1 MTDICDSA
9 LPAERMTNIAV
20 NTITRSEAHKP
31 AIPLVVYCLSL
42 GVFALTTSELMI
54 SGLLPSLQQAFGRS
68 IADIGN
74 LISLYALGMVFGG
87 PVVTLLFLALRVEHK
102 NGLLGLLIF
111 YAIAQSVAAS
121 TSNFEVMMIARVL
134 TGIAAAA
141 GFGLML
147 AITAR
152 LVAANMRGRAVSLV
166 FAGLM
171 LATALGVPLATW
183 IDSLFGWRVSFWLI
197 VLVILF
203 CALTVALK
211 IEKSPAGHSATLQTE
226 LQDMRNPALWAAY
239 ATSALA
245 IGSSFAFYSYFS
257 PIMTDL
263 AQFPVHLMP
272 FLLALYGIANIAGNF
287 LNGRFADRYTMP
299 LLIGGIAVMVVA
311 MLLFACFAESKPAA
325 LLSVVLI
332 GLTGIALNP
341 PLVARIMRIAH
352 PGALVNAMHASVIN
366 IGLSFGPWAGG
377 LALENGSGLH
387 APLWVGFGMAL
398 AALLT
403 LAPRSLRRL

>member
-102 NGLLGLLIF
+102 NGLLGILIF

-121 TSNFEVMMIARVL
+121 TSSFEVMMIARVL

-171 LATALGVPLATW
+171 LATALGVPLA
-183 IDSLFGWRVSFWLI
+183 
-197 VLVILF
+197 
-203 CALTVALK
+203 
-211 IEKSPAGHSATLQTE
+211 
-226 LQDMRNPALWAAY
+226 
-239 ATSALA
+239 
-245 IGSSFAFYSYFS
+245 
-257 PIMTDL
+257 
-263 AQFPVHLMP
+263 
-272 FLLALYGIANIAGNF
+272 
-287 LNGRFADRYTMP
+287 
-299 LLIGGIAVMVVA
+299 
-311 MLLFACFAESKPAA
+311 
-325 LLSVVLI
+325 
-332 GLTGIALNP
+332 
-341 PLVARIMRIAH
+341 
-352 PGALVNAMHASVIN
+352 
-366 IGLSFGPWAGG
+366 
-377 LALENGSGLH
+377 
-387 APLWVGFGMAL
+387 
-398 AALLT
+398 ALLT